1 MCFVLDLIYISIT
14 MSPYVLWP
22 FGSLYFFCFECFFE
36 SSSHFSLW
44 SPGFFLLTNNTS
56 LYSKYLA
63 VCISVCWEYTM
74 ISPFTGFLMLLVIE
88 VNYGF

>member
-1 MCFVLDLIYISIT
+1 MYYGHLD
-14 MSPYVLWP
+14 P
-22 FGSLYFFCFECFFE
+22 FTFFALSASL
-36 SSSHFSLW
+36 SLL
-44 SPGFFLLTNNTS
+44 PIFLFGYQVFFLLTNNTS

-74 ISPFTGFLMLLVIE
+74 ISPFTGFLMLLMIE